1 MVGITTVLKDF
12 AAWKDTSFTF
22 ARCRAE
28 IAHAS
33 AAGAWREGTPGKET
47 TLGPGAALRAPPAP
61 HRAAGC
67 DPRYHR
73 TPSISSGAAGGESK
87 QPPRWTEPSGSG
99 LRPGPPQPGPKETC
113 PPPHGHSL
121 PRTHGKSLRRD
132 TRTKQD
138 PVPRAVQPPDVMH
151 GLRMLSPLRGGTPS
165 SASSPPTQNQAGY
178 FLRHRKVEN

>member
-12 AAWKDTSFTF
+12 AAWKDTGFTF

-28 IAHAS
+28 IARAC
-33 AAGAWREGTPGKET
+33 AAGARREGTPGKET

-87 QPPRWTEPSGSG
+87 QPPRWTEPRGSG

-113 PPPHGHSL
+113 PRPTDTPCPGPTES
-121 PRTHGKSLRRD
+121 PCDGTHG
-132 TRTKQD
+132 
-138 PVPRAVQPPDVMH
+138 
-151 GLRMLSPLRGGTPS
+151 LSNTPFPGQC
-165 SASSPPTQNQAGY
+165 SPPTLCTA
-178 FLRHRKVEN
+178 